1 MNAETIVAL
10 TINPSLDKSTTFTNL
25 IAEQKIRCEKPR
37 YDAGGGGVNVSKAIF
52 KLGGSST
59 CVLTSGG
66 STGEMLE
73 ELINKEGIES
83 IAIKTK
89 SWTRENF
96 IAFDNST
103 KSQYRFGFPGN
114 EFSEEENDL
123 ISTLTSSQKEVD
135 EEQWDAVIESKH
147 TLLDLNL
154 KELWHYR
161 DLLVLFVRRD
171 FVTVYKQTI
180 LGPLWFFIQPILTT
194 ITFTIIFGN
203 VAQLSTDGAPKL
215 VFYMAGITLWN
226 YFSTCLT
233 NVSGV
238 FNANASIFG
247 KVYFPRLIMPLT
259 IVISNLMKFGVQF
272 LLFICFVGY
281 YYFQGE
287 IKPNTWI
294 AATPIVIVLM
304 ALISMGIGLILSS
317 MTTKYKDLNQL
328 ISFGVQLFMYAT
340 PVIYPSSSVPLDYQ
354 WVVELNPLV
363 GLFDYMRFAYLGVG
377 EFTIS
382 DLVYPSIFSVFIL
395 AIGVLVFNKTQK
407 TFMDTV

>member
-1 MNAETIVAL
+1 MNQK
-10 TINPSLDKSTTFTNL
+10 NTT
-25 IAEQKIRCEKPR
+25 A
-37 YDAGGGGVNVSKAIF
+37 
-52 KLGGSST
+52 
-59 CVLTSGG
+59 
-66 STGEMLE
+66 
-73 ELINKEGIES
+73 
-83 IAIKTK
+83 
-89 SWTRENF
+89 
-96 IAFDNST
+96 
-103 KSQYRFGFPGN
+103 
-114 EFSEEENDL
+114 
-123 ISTLTSSQKEVD
+123 
-135 EEQWDAVIESKH
+135 EQWDSVIESRH
-147 TLLDLNL
+147 SLFDINL

-180 LGPLWFFIQPILTT
+180 LGPLWFFIQPLLTT

-203 VAQLSTDGAPKL
+203 VAQLSTDGAPKI
-215 VFYMAGITLWN
+215 VFYMAGITLWG

-233 NVSGV
+233 TVSGV
-238 FNANASIFG
+238 FNANAGIFG

-272 LLFICFVGY
+272 LLFICFVI
-281 YYFQGE
+281 YFTLQNQ
-287 IKPNTWI
+287 IQPNNWI
-294 AATPIVIVLM
+294 MLTPLIIVLM

-328 ISFGVQLFMYAT
+328 IGFGVQLFMYAT
-340 PVIYPSSSVPLDYQ
+340 PVIYPSSSVPSAYQ

-377 EFTIS
+377 EFTIL
-382 DLVYPSIFSVFIL
+382 DLVYPSIFSIVIL

>member
-1 MNAETIVAL
+1 MNQK
-10 TINPSLDKSTTFTNL
+10 NTT
-25 IAEQKIRCEKPR
+25 A
-37 YDAGGGGVNVSKAIF
+37 
-52 KLGGSST
+52 
-59 CVLTSGG
+59 
-66 STGEMLE
+66 
-73 ELINKEGIES
+73 
-83 IAIKTK
+83 
-89 SWTRENF
+89 
-96 IAFDNST
+96 
-103 KSQYRFGFPGN
+103 
-114 EFSEEENDL
+114 
-123 ISTLTSSQKEVD
+123 
-135 EEQWDAVIESKH
+135 EQWDSVIESRH
-147 TLLDLNL
+147 SLFDINL

-180 LGPLWFFIQPILTT
+180 LGPLWFFIQPLLTT

-203 VAQLSTDGAPKL
+203 VAQLSTDGAPKI
-215 VFYMAGITLWN
+215 VFYMAGITLWG

-233 NVSGV
+233 TVSGV
-238 FNANASIFG
+238 FNANAGIFG

-272 LLFICFVGY
+272 LLFICFVI
-281 YYFQGE
+281 YFTLQNQ
-287 IKPNTWI
+287 IQPNNWI
-294 AATPIVIVLM
+294 MLTPLIIVLM

-328 ISFGVQLFMYAT
+328 IGFGVQLFMYAT

-377 EFTIS
+377 EFKIL
-382 DLVYPSIFSVFIL
+382 DLVYPSIFSIVIL

>member
-1 MNAETIVAL
+1 MNQK
-10 TINPSLDKSTTFTNL
+10 NTT
-25 IAEQKIRCEKPR
+25 A
-37 YDAGGGGVNVSKAIF
+37 
-52 KLGGSST
+52 
-59 CVLTSGG
+59 
-66 STGEMLE
+66 
-73 ELINKEGIES
+73 
-83 IAIKTK
+83 
-89 SWTRENF
+89 
-96 IAFDNST
+96 
-103 KSQYRFGFPGN
+103 
-114 EFSEEENDL
+114 
-123 ISTLTSSQKEVD
+123 
-135 EEQWDAVIESKH
+135 EQWDSVIESKH
-147 TLLDLNL
+147 SLFDINL

-180 LGPLWFFIQPILTT
+180 LGPLWFFIQPLLTT

-203 VAQLSTDGAPKL
+203 VAQLSTDGAPKV

-233 NVSGV
+233 TVSGV
-238 FNANASIFG
+238 FNANAGIFG

-259 IVISNLMKFGVQF
+259 IVISNLMKFVVQF
-272 LLFICFVGY
+272 LLFVCFVGY
-281 YYFQGE
+281 FTLQNQ
-287 IKPNTWI
+287 IHPNSWI
-294 AATPIVIVLM
+294 LLTPFIIILM

-328 ISFGVQLFMYAT
+328 IGFGVQLFMYAT
-340 PVIYPSSSVPLDYQ
+340 PVIYPSSSVPQNYQ

-382 DLVYPSIFSVFIL
+382 DLVYPSLFSIVIL

>member
-1 MNAETIVAL
+1 M
-10 TINPSLDKSTTFTNL
+10 
-25 IAEQKIRCEKPR
+25 
-37 YDAGGGGVNVSKAIF
+37 
-52 KLGGSST
+52 
-59 CVLTSGG
+59 
-66 STGEMLE
+66 
-73 ELINKEGIES
+73 
-83 IAIKTK
+83 
-89 SWTRENF
+89 
-96 IAFDNST
+96 
-103 KSQYRFGFPGN
+103 
-114 EFSEEENDL
+114 
-123 ISTLTSSQKEVD
+123 SQKNTTA
-135 EEQWDAVIESKH
+135 EQWDSVIESRH
-147 TLLDLNL
+147 SLFDINL

-180 LGPLWFFIQPILTT
+180 LGPIWFFIQPLLTT

-203 VAQLSTDGAPKL
+203 VAQLSTDGAPKV
-215 VFYMAGITLWN
+215 VFYMAGITLWG

-233 NVSGV
+233 TVSGV
-238 FNANASIFG
+238 FNANAGIFG

-272 LLFICFVGY
+272 LLFVCFVGY
-281 YYFQGE
+281 FTLQNK
-287 IKPNTWI
+287 IHPNSWI
-294 AATPIVIVLM
+294 LLTPLIIVLM

-328 ISFGVQLFMYAT
+328 IGFGVQLFMYAT
-340 PVIYPSSSVPLDYQ
+340 PVIYPSSSVPSTYQ

-377 EFTIS
+377 EFTIL
-382 DLVYPSIFSVFIL
+382 DLVYPSLFSIVIL

>member
-1 MNAETIVAL
+1 MNQK
-10 TINPSLDKSTTFTNL
+10 NTT
-25 IAEQKIRCEKPR
+25 A
-37 YDAGGGGVNVSKAIF
+37 
-52 KLGGSST
+52 
-59 CVLTSGG
+59 
-66 STGEMLE
+66 
-73 ELINKEGIES
+73 
-83 IAIKTK
+83 
-89 SWTRENF
+89 
-96 IAFDNST
+96 
-103 KSQYRFGFPGN
+103 
-114 EFSEEENDL
+114 
-123 ISTLTSSQKEVD
+123 
-135 EEQWDAVIESKH
+135 EQWDSVIESRH
-147 TLLDLNL
+147 SLFDINL

-180 LGPLWFFIQPILTT
+180 LGPLWFFIQPLLTT

-203 VAQLSTDGAPKL
+203 VAQLSTDGAPKI
-215 VFYMAGITLWN
+215 VFYMAGITLWG

-233 NVSGV
+233 TVSGV
-238 FNANASIFG
+238 FNANAGIFG

-272 LLFICFVGY
+272 LLFICFVI
-281 YYFQGE
+281 YFTLQNQ
-287 IKPNTWI
+287 IQPNNWI
-294 AATPIVIVLM
+294 MMTPLIIVLM

-328 ISFGVQLFMYAT
+328 IGFGVQLFMYAT

-377 EFTIS
+377 EFTIL
-382 DLVYPSIFSVFIL
+382 DLVYPSIFSIVIL

>member
-1 MNAETIVAL
+1 M
-10 TINPSLDKSTTFTNL
+10 
-25 IAEQKIRCEKPR
+25 
-37 YDAGGGGVNVSKAIF
+37 
-52 KLGGSST
+52 
-59 CVLTSGG
+59 
-66 STGEMLE
+66 
-73 ELINKEGIES
+73 
-83 IAIKTK
+83 
-89 SWTRENF
+89 
-96 IAFDNST
+96 
-103 KSQYRFGFPGN
+103 
-114 EFSEEENDL
+114 
-123 ISTLTSSQKEVD
+123 SQKNTTA
-135 EEQWDAVIESKH
+135 EQWDSVIESKH
-147 TLLDLNL
+147 SLLEINL

-203 VAQLSTDGAPKL
+203 VAKLSTDGAPKV

-238 FNANASIFG
+238 FNANAAIFG

-259 IVISNLMKFGVQF
+259 VVISNLMKFGVQF
-272 LLFICFVGY
+272 FLFLSFVV
-281 YYFQGE
+281 YFFLQGK
-287 IKPNTWI
+287 IQPNIWMLV
-294 AATPIVIVLM
+294 TPLVVILM

-328 ISFGVQLFMYAT
+328 ISFGVQLLMYAS
-340 PVIYPSSSVPLDYQ
+340 PVIYPSSSVPSAYQ

-363 GLFDYMRFAYLGVG
+363 SLFDFMRYAYLGAG
-377 EFTIS
+377 TFEFSNFI
-382 DLVYPSIFSVFIL
+382 YPSIFSIL
-395 AIGVLVFNKTQK
+395 ILTIGVLIFNKTQK

>member
-1 MNAETIVAL
+1 M
-10 TINPSLDKSTTFTNL
+10 
-25 IAEQKIRCEKPR
+25 
-37 YDAGGGGVNVSKAIF
+37 
-52 KLGGSST
+52 
-59 CVLTSGG
+59 
-66 STGEMLE
+66 
-73 ELINKEGIES
+73 
-83 IAIKTK
+83 
-89 SWTRENF
+89 
-96 IAFDNST
+96 
-103 KSQYRFGFPGN
+103 
-114 EFSEEENDL
+114 
-123 ISTLTSSQKEVD
+123 
-135 EEQWDAVIESKH
+135 
-147 TLLDLNL
+147 
-154 KELWHYR
+154 WHYR

-233 NVSGV
+233 SVSGV
-238 FNANASIFG
+238 FNVNASIFG

-272 LLFICFVGY
+272 LLFLCFVGY
-281 YYFQGE
+281 YYSQNE
-287 IKPNTWI
+287 IRPNTWI
-294 AATPIVIVLM
+294 AATPIVIILM

-328 ISFGVQLFMYAT
+328 ITFGVQLFMYAT
-340 PVIYPSSSVPLDYQ
+340 PVIYPSSSVPSAYQ

-363 GLFDYMRFAYLGVG
+363 GLFDYMRYAYLGVG
-377 EFTIS
+377 SFTFS
-382 DLVYPSIFSVFIL
+382 DFRYPTIFAVVILFIG
-395 AIGVLVFNKTQK
+395 ILVFNKVQK

>member
-1 MNAETIVAL
+1 MNQK
-10 TINPSLDKSTTFTNL
+10 NTT
-25 IAEQKIRCEKPR
+25 A
-37 YDAGGGGVNVSKAIF
+37 
-52 KLGGSST
+52 
-59 CVLTSGG
+59 
-66 STGEMLE
+66 
-73 ELINKEGIES
+73 
-83 IAIKTK
+83 
-89 SWTRENF
+89 
-96 IAFDNST
+96 
-103 KSQYRFGFPGN
+103 
-114 EFSEEENDL
+114 
-123 ISTLTSSQKEVD
+123 
-135 EEQWDAVIESKH
+135 EQWDSVIESKH
-147 TLLDLNL
+147 SLFDINL

-180 LGPLWFFIQPILTT
+180 LGPLWFFIQPLLTT

-215 VFYMAGITLWN
+215 VFYMAGITLWG

-233 NVSGV
+233 TVSGV
-238 FNANASIFG
+238 FNANAGIFG

-272 LLFICFVGY
+272 LLFICFVI
-281 YYFQGE
+281 YFTLQNQ
-287 IKPNTWI
+287 IQPNNWI
-294 AATPIVIVLM
+294 LLTPLIIVLM

-328 ISFGVQLFMYAT
+328 IGFGVQLFMYAT
-340 PVIYPSSSVPLDYQ
+340 PVIYPSSSVPSTYQ

-377 EFTIS
+377 EFTIL
-382 DLVYPSIFSVFIL
+382 DLVYPSIFSIVIL
-395 AIGVLVFNKTQK
+395 GIGVLVFNKTQK